1 MFESFGV
8 SLGKIKDSNEDAFF
22 CGQKVLGAADGIGSL
37 KTHFGISSKEFSAEL
52 MTKCETVIKSVLSLS
67 DKKLNCKDIIKAAYE
82 LVESGGSSTF
92 ILASLTGRQINILNL
107 GDCGVL
113 LIRFEDSWKIVF
125 QTSPQTHFF
134 NTPYQLSKRFSPSQ
148 LKNNKTD
155 AKNFGKSDKISDA
168 DNYVITTAPDDIL
181 VMGSDG
187 LWDNLS
193 PEEILEIFD
202 KHKDYSVQSLTTIIL
217 KHAKQK
223 SLGNQKTPF
232 SSKYNN
238 FDESNKDRYI
248 GGKNDDITVVL
259 AKIKVQYN

>member
-1 MFESFGV
+1 
-8 SLGKIKDSNEDAFF
+8 
-22 CGQKVLGAADGIGSL
+22 
-37 KTHFGISSKEFSAEL
+37 
-52 MTKCETVIKSVLSLS
+52 
-67 DKKLNCKDIIKAAYE
+67 
-82 LVESGGSSTF
+82 
-92 ILASLTGRQINILNL
+92 
-107 GDCGVL
+107 
-113 LIRFEDSWKIVF
+113 
-125 QTSPQTHFF
+125 
-134 NTPYQLSKRFSPSQ
+134 
-148 LKNNKTD
+148 
-155 AKNFGKSDKISDA
+155 
-168 DNYVITTAPDDIL
+168 
-181 VMGSDG
+181 MGSDG